1 MLNLETASNLLDLGV
16 QMLLRTAG
24 LGAKVRML
32 LCGLYVVFC

>member
-16 QMLLRTAG
+16 QMLLRT
-24 LGAKVRML
+24 GAKVRML